1 MKSKQID
8 MNESLPY
15 YNVVPLRYKNRAV
28 WTKSSKWLLEM
39 IAMCLCIRVSPLIPQ
54 KIFF

>member
-1 MKSKQID
+1 

-15 YNVVPLRYKNRAV
+15 YNVVPLRFKNRAV

-39 IAMCLCIRVSPLIPQ
+39 IAMCLCIRVSPHIPPENLFLN
-54 KIFF
+54 IW